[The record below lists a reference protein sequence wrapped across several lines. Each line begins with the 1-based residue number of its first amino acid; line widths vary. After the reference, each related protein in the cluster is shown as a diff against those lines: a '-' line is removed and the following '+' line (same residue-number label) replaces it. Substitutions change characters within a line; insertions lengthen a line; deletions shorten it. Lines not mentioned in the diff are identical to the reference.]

1 MQFIWVVIVVMLRHM
16 LVAAVAMICTIISL
30 DLFVLATIVIIIDY
44 GLVVIA
50 ITIPASL
57 FAVVPKCMVLVMG
70 SAILGVKQLL
80 QQQLLQQPHHVW
92 VIN

>member
-1 MQFIWVVIVVMLRHM
+1 MLRHM
-16 LVAAVAMICTIISL
+16 LVATVAIICTIIIL
-30 DLFVLATIVIIIDY
+30 ELFVLATIVIIIDY
-44 GLVVIA
+44 GLVVAIA
-50 ITIPASL
+50 IIACL
-57 FAVVPKCMVLVMG
+57 FAVLPKCMVLVMG